1 MKLLLGLGKLLAMLF
16 WTVVLVNLFKPLTN
30 PFHLLVNLVGSL
42 LLLVHLLELVLFN
55 ASVKHHAH
63 PWRDR
68 LLILLL
74 GMFHIKSLPAPTANQ
89 DNKDANHA

>member
-1 MKLLLGLGKLLAMLF
+1 MKLLLRLGKLLALLF
-16 WTVVLVNLFKPLTN
+16 WVVVLVNLFKPLTN
-30 PFHLLVNLVGSL
+30 PFHLLVNLVGIL
-42 LLLVHLLELVLFN
+42 LLLTHLLELVLFN
-55 ASVKHHAH
+55 ASVKHRAH

-74 GMFHIKSLPAPTANQ
+74 GMFHIKSLPAPAADH

>member
-55 ASVKHHAH
+55 ASVKHRSH

>member
-55 ASVKHHAH
+55 ASVKLKE
-63 PWRDR
+63 R
-68 LLILLL
+68 
-74 GMFHIKSLPAPTANQ
+74 
-89 DNKDANHA
+89 

>member
-1 MKLLLGLGKLLAMLF
+1 MKLLLRLGKLLALLF
-16 WTVVLVNLFKPLTN
+16 WGVVLVNLFKPLTN

-55 ASVKHHAH
+55 ASVKHRAH

-74 GMFHIKSLPAPTANQ
+74 GMFHIKSLPAPAADQ
-89 DNKDANHA
+89 DNKDADHA

>member
-16 WTVVLVNLFKPLTN
+16 WTVVLVNLIKPLTN

-55 ASVKHHAH
+55 ASVKHRAH

-74 GMFHIKSLPAPTANQ
+74 GMFHIQSLPAPTANQ

>member
-55 ASVKHHAH
+55 ASVKHRAH

-74 GMFHIKSLPAPTANQ
+74 GMFHIKGLPAPTANQ

>member
-55 ASVKHHAH
+55 SNVKHRSH

-74 GMFHIKSLPAPTANQ
+74 GMFHIKSLPTPTADH

>member
-55 ASVKHHAH
+55 ASVKHRAH

-74 GMFHIKSLPAPTANQ
+74 GMLHIKSLPAPTANQ

>member
-16 WTVVLVNLFKPLTN
+16 WTVVLINLFKPLTN

-55 ASVKHHAH
+55 ASVKHRAH

>member
-55 ASVKHHAH
+55 ASVKHRAH

-74 GMFHIKSLPAPTANQ
+74 GMFHIKSLPAPAADH

>member
-30 PFHLLVNLVGSL
+30 TFHLLVNLVGSL

-55 ASVKHHAH
+55 ASVKHRAH